1 MPMVEITSKV
11 ISPESIVTATK
22 TADSGCVAT
31 YVGLIR
37 DNNNAKP
44 VASVEY
50 SGSGEH
56 AVAVLQ
62 SIVDEAKK
70 RWPVNEM
77 SIVHR
82 TGVLQV
88 GDINLV
94 IAVAA
99 GHRGEAFAACS
110 FAVDE
115 FKARR
120 PTAKTERYLDGTSS
134 SAF

>member
-1 MPMVEITSKV
+1 MIAVTNDV
-11 ISPESIVTATK
+11 LSPEEIVLATK
-22 TADSGCVAT
+22 TSDSGCVAT

-37 DNNNAKP
+37 DNNRDQM
-44 VASVEY
+44 VEY
-50 SGSGEH
+50 VEYADRGTDS
-56 AVAVLQ
+56 VKVLQ
-62 SIVDEAKK
+62 SIVDEAKQK
-70 RWPVNEM
+70 WPINEM
-77 SIVHR
+77 SLVHR
-82 TGVLQV
+82 TGKLKV

-99 GHRGEAFAACS
+99 GHRQEAFAACS

-120 PTAKTERYLDGTSS
+120 PTDKTEKYLDGSTS

>member
-1 MPMVEITSKV
+1 MVEITSTV
-11 ISPESIVTATK
+11 VSPEYIVKATK

-37 DNNNAKP
+37 DNNNEKA

-50 SGSGEH
+50 SGRGDH
-56 AVAVLQ
+56 AAAVLQ

-82 TGVLQV
+82 TGVLNV

-110 FAVDE
+110 FAVDQ

-120 PTAKTERYLDGTSS
+120 PTDKIERYLDGTSS

>member
-1 MPMVEITSKV
+1 MIAITKEA
-11 ISPESIVTATK
+11 ISPEYVVAQTK
-22 TADSGCVAT
+22 TDGSGCVAT

-37 DNNNAKP
+37 DNNRGKM
-44 VASVEY
+44 VKEVEY
-50 SGSGEH
+50 SDNGTQSVE
-56 AVAVLQ
+56 VLE
-62 SIVDEAKK
+62 SIVKDAKK
-70 RWPVNEM
+70 RWPINEM

-82 TGVLQV
+82 ADKLKV
-88 GDINLV
+88 GNINLV

-99 GHRGEAFAACS
+99 GHRAEALEACA

-120 PTAKTERYLDGTSS
+120 PTGKVERYLDGSTS

>member
-1 MPMVEITSKV
+1 MVEVTSNKL
-11 ISPESIVTATK
+11 SPEDVVNRTK

-77 SIVHR
+77 SILHR
-82 TGVLQV
+82 TGVLKV

-99 GHRGEAFAACS
+99 GHRGEAFTACS
-110 FAVDE
+110 FAVDQ

-120 PTAKTERYLDGTSS
+120 PTEKTERYLDGSSS